1 MTEKEFPMSNRYVI
15 VLAAGKGTRMKSK
28 LYKVLQP
35 VAGKAMVDHVMTQV
49 EQLKPDLIETVIG
62 TGAEKVEDL
71 LKDRTKYVLQKEQL
85 GTAHAVLQTEKDL
98 GTKKGMT
105 LVVSGDTP
113 LFTAETFENLFNY
126 HEKEHAAVTVLT
138 AAADE
143 PFSYGRIVREDDG
156 SVSKIVEEKDATE
169 AEKEIHEVNTGIYC
183 FDNELLFKSLHQVK
197 NNNAQ
202 GEYYLPDVASIL
214 KEQGKKVVAY
224 QMDDFSQSIGVN
236 DRIALSQ
243 AEKLM
248 RKRINE
254 SHMRDGVT
262 LVDPDNTYIDYGV
275 EIGNDTVIE
284 PNVKISGQTKI
295 GSDCLIGS
303 GSRLEDA
310 TIEDNVKII
319 SSTVESA
326 TMHKGSDL
334 GPNSHLRPKAEIG
347 QDVHVGNF
355 CEVKNAKIGDRTKV
369 GHLTYVG
376 DATLGT
382 DINVGCGVVF
392 VNYDGVKKW
401 HSNIGDHSFIG
412 SNSNIIAPV
421 EMADH
426 SFIAAGSTITSDIPK
441 HAMAIARQ
449 RQTNKEDFWNRL
461 PLSNS
466 EDWK

>member
-1 MTEKEFPMSNRYVI
+1 MSNRYVI
-15 VLAAGKGTRMKSK
+15 ILAAGKGTRMKSK

-35 VAGKAMVDHVMTQV
+35 VAGKAMVDHVLTQV
-49 EQLKPDLIETVIG
+49 EQLKPDMIETVIG

-71 LKDRTKYVLQKEQL
+71 LKDRTKYVLQEEQL

-98 GTKKGMT
+98 GNKKGMT

-126 HEKEHAAVTVLT
+126 HEKENAAVTVLT
-138 AAADE
+138 AHTDT
-143 PFSYGRIVREDDG
+143 PFSYGRIVREADG

-169 AEKEIHEVNTGIYC
+169 SEREIQEVNTGIYC
-183 FDNELLFKSLHQVK
+183 FDNELLFKSLHAVK

-224 QMDDFSQSIGVN
+224 QMKDFSESIGVN

-248 RKRINE
+248 QKRINE
-254 SHMRDGVT
+254 AHMRDGVT

-275 EIGNDTVIE
+275 EIGNDTVVE
-284 PNVKISGQTKI
+284 PNVKIFGQTKI

-303 GSRLEDA
+303 GSRLENA

-326 TMHKGSDL
+326 TMHEGSDI

-347 QDVHVGNF
+347 KDVHIGNF
-355 CEVKNAKIGDRTKV
+355 CEVKNAVIGDRTKV
-369 GHLTYVG
+369 GHLSYVG

-412 SNSNIIAPV
+412 SNSNIVAPV

-466 EDWK
+466 EEWK